1 MTVYSSPLIDRA
13 FAFATAAHSAVGQVR
28 KYDGA
33 PYIVHP
39 QRVAD
44 IVASHGGSDD
54 QIAAAYLHD
63 VVEDT
68 QVDNDTIRNVF
79 GNVIADLVSDLTDV
93 SVSYDGNRA
102 TRKSID
108 MEHTLS
114 GSVDAQFVKLAD
126 ILDNS
131 QDIRANDPS
140 FWKVYQKEM
149 LALLDGMTD
158 CTMFPLYAKAL
169 DSVKR

>member
-1 MTVYSSPLIDRA
+1 MSVTDRA
-13 FAFATAAHSAVGQVR
+13 LTFATAAHAAVGQKR

-44 IVASHGGSDD
+44 IVRTYGGSDD

-68 QVDNDTIRNVF
+68 QVDIDTIRDMF
-79 GNVIADLVSDLTDV
+79 GDTIAELVSDLTDV
-93 SVSYDGNRA
+93 SCSYDGNRA

-108 MEHTLS
+108 MEHTLC

-131 QDIRANDPS
+131 QDIKENDPS

-149 LALLDGMTD
+149 LALLDGMTE
-158 CTMFPLYAKAL
+158 CTMLSL
-169 DSVKR
+169 IHI

>member
-1 MTVYSSPLIDRA
+1 MSVTDRA
-13 FAFATAAHSAVGQVR
+13 LTFATAAHAAVGQKR
-28 KYDGA
+28 KYDGED
-33 PYIVHP
+33 YIVHP
-39 QRVAD
+39 IRVAD
-44 IVASHGGSDD
+44 IVRTYGGSDD

-68 QVDNDTIRNVF
+68 QVDIDTIRDMF
-79 GNVIADLVSDLTDV
+79 GDTIAELVSDLTDV
-93 SVSYDGNRA
+93 SCSYDGNRA

-131 QDIRANDPS
+131 QDIRQADPS

-149 LALLDGMTD
+149 LALLDGMAE

>member
-1 MTVYSSPLIDRA
+1 MSVIDKA
-13 FAFATAAHSAVGQVR
+13 FAFATAAHAAVGQKR

-44 IVASHGGSDD
+44 IVRTYGGSDD

-68 QVDNDTIRNVF
+68 QVDINTIRDMFGDTI
-79 GNVIADLVSDLTDV
+79 AELVSDLTDV
-93 SVSYDGNRA
+93 SCSYDGNRA

-108 MEHTLS
+108 MEHTLC

-126 ILDNS
+126 IIDNS
-131 QDIRANDPS
+131 RDIAENDPS

-149 LALLDGMTD
+149 LALLEGMKD
-158 CTMFPLYAKAL
+158 CTMFPLYAVAL
-169 DSVKR
+169 DSVS

>member
-1 MTVYSSPLIDRA
+1 MSVTDRA
-13 FAFATAAHSAVGQVR
+13 LTFATAAHAAVGQKR
-28 KYDGA
+28 KYDGED
-33 PYIVHP
+33 YIVHP
-39 QRVAD
+39 IRVAD
-44 IVASHGGSDD
+44 IVRTYGGSDD

-68 QVDNDTIRNVF
+68 QVDIDTIRDMF
-79 GNVIADLVSDLTDV
+79 GDTIAELVSDLTDV
-93 SVSYDGNRA
+93 SCSYDGNRA

-131 QDIRANDPS
+131 RDIRQADPS

-149 LALLDGMTD
+149 LALLDGMTE

>member
-1 MTVYSSPLIDRA
+1 MSVTDRA
-13 FAFATAAHSAVGQVR
+13 LTFATAAHAAVGQKR
-28 KYDGA
+28 KNDGED
-33 PYIVHP
+33 YIVHP
-39 QRVAD
+39 IRVAD
-44 IVASHGGSDD
+44 IVRTYGGSDD

-68 QVDNDTIRNVF
+68 QVDIDTIRDMF
-79 GNVIADLVSDLTDV
+79 GDTIAELVSDLTDV
-93 SVSYDGNRA
+93 SCSYDGNRA

-108 MEHTLS
+108 MEHTLC

-131 QDIRANDPS
+131 QDIRQADPS

-149 LALLDGMTD
+149 LALLDGMTE

>member
-1 MTVYSSPLIDRA
+1 MSVTDRA
-13 FAFATAAHSAVGQVR
+13 LTFATAAHAAVGQKR
-28 KYDGA
+28 KYDGED
-33 PYIVHP
+33 YIVHP
-39 QRVAD
+39 IRVAD
-44 IVASHGGSDD
+44 IVRTYGGSDD

-68 QVDNDTIRNVF
+68 QVDIDTIRDMF
-79 GNVIADLVSDLTDV
+79 GDTIAELVSDLTDV
-93 SVSYDGNRA
+93 SCSYDGNRA

-108 MEHTLS
+108 MEHTLCS
-114 GSVDAQFVKLAD
+114 SVDAQFVKLAD

-131 QDIRANDPS
+131 QDIRQADPS

-149 LALLDGMTD
+149 LALLDGMTE

>member
-1 MTVYSSPLIDRA
+1 MSVTDRA
-13 FAFATAAHSAVGQVR
+13 LTFATAAHAAVGQKR
-28 KYDGA
+28 KYDGEN
-33 PYIVHP
+33 YIVHP
-39 QRVAD
+39 IRVAD
-44 IVASHGGSDD
+44 IVRTYGGSDD

-68 QVDNDTIRNVF
+68 QVDIDTIRNVF
-79 GNVIADLVSDLTDV
+79 GDTIAELVSDLTDV
-93 SVSYDGNRA
+93 SCSYDGNRA

-108 MEHTLS
+108 MEHTLC

-131 QDIRANDPS
+131 QDIRQADPS

-158 CTMFPLYAKAL
+158 CIMFPLYAKAL

>member
-1 MTVYSSPLIDRA
+1 MSVIDKA
-13 FAFATAAHSAVGQVR
+13 FAFATAAHAAVGQKR

-44 IVASHGGSDD
+44 IVRTYGGSDD

-68 QVDNDTIRNVF
+68 QVDIDTIRDMF
-79 GNVIADLVSDLTDV
+79 GDTIADLVSDLTDV
-93 SVSYDGNRA
+93 SCSYDGNRA

-108 MEHTLS
+108 MEHTLC

-126 ILDNS
+126 IIDNS
-131 QDIRANDPS
+131 RDIAENDPS

-149 LALLDGMTD
+149 LALLEGMKD
-158 CTMFPLYAKAL
+158 CTMFPLYAVAL
-169 DSVKR
+169 DSVS

>member
-1 MTVYSSPLIDRA
+1 MVTVNTAL
-13 FAFATAAHSAVGQVR
+13 AFATAAHAAVGQVR

-39 QRVAD
+39 IRVAD
-44 IVASHGGSDD
+44 IVRTYGGDD
-54 QIAAAYLHD
+54 DMISAAYLHD

-68 QVDNDTIRNVF
+68 QVTI
-79 GNVIADLVSDLTDV
+79 NVIRDIFGDRVADLVDGLTDV

-108 MEHTLS
+108 REHTLS
-114 GSVDAQFVKLAD
+114 SSDDAQFVKLAD

-131 QDIRANDPS
+131 NDIRDNDPS

-149 LALLDGMTD
+149 LALLQDMSSNVQ
-158 CTMFPLYAKAL
+158 MFSIYTRAL
-169 DSVKR
+169 DSVRRT

>member
-1 MTVYSSPLIDRA
+1 MSVIDKA
-13 FAFATAAHSAVGQVR
+13 FAFATAAHAAVGQKR

-44 IVASHGGSDD
+44 IVRTYGGSDD

-68 QVDNDTIRNVF
+68 QVDIDTIRDMF
-79 GNVIADLVSDLTDV
+79 GDTIAELVSDLTDV
-93 SVSYDGNRA
+93 SCSYDGNRA

-108 MEHTLS
+108 MEHTLC

-126 ILDNS
+126 IIDNS
-131 QDIRANDPS
+131 RDIAENDPS

-149 LALLDGMTD
+149 LALLEGMKD
-158 CTMFPLYAKAL
+158 CTMFPLYAVAL
-169 DSVKR
+169 DSVS

>member
-1 MTVYSSPLIDRA
+1 MSVTDRA
-13 FAFATAAHSAVGQVR
+13 LTFATAAHAAVGQKR
-28 KYDGA
+28 KYDGED
-33 PYIVHP
+33 YIVHP
-39 QRVAD
+39 IRVAD
-44 IVASHGGSDD
+44 IVRTYGGSYD

-68 QVDNDTIRNVF
+68 QVDIDTIRDMF
-79 GNVIADLVSDLTDV
+79 GDTIAELVSDLTDV
-93 SVSYDGNRA
+93 SCSYDGNRA

-131 QDIRANDPS
+131 QDIRQADPS

-149 LALLDGMTD
+149 LELLEGMTD

>member
-1 MTVYSSPLIDRA
+1 MSVIDKA
-13 FAFATAAHSAVGQVR
+13 FAFATAAHAAVGQKR

-44 IVASHGGSDD
+44 IVRTYGGDDD

-68 QVDNDTIRNVF
+68 QVDIDTIQSMF
-79 GNVIADLVSDLTDV
+79 GDTIASLVSDLTDV
-93 SVSYDGNRA
+93 SCSYDGNRA

-126 ILDNS
+126 IIDNS
-131 QDIRANDPS
+131 LSLIHI
-140 FWKVYQKEM
+140 
-149 LALLDGMTD
+149 
-158 CTMFPLYAKAL
+158 
-169 DSVKR
+169 

>member
-1 MTVYSSPLIDRA
+1 MLVTDRA
-13 FAFATAAHSAVGQVR
+13 LTFATAAHAAVGQKR
-28 KYDGA
+28 KYDGED
-33 PYIVHP
+33 YIVHP
-39 QRVAD
+39 IRVAD
-44 IVASHGGSDD
+44 IVRTYGGSDD

-68 QVDNDTIRNVF
+68 QVDIDTIRDMF
-79 GNVIADLVSDLTDV
+79 GDTIAELVSDLTDV
-93 SVSYDGNRA
+93 SCSYDGNRA

-131 QDIRANDPS
+131 QDIRQADPS

-149 LALLDGMTD
+149 LALLDGMTE

>member
-1 MTVYSSPLIDRA
+1 MSVTDRA
-13 FAFATAAHSAVGQVR
+13 LTFATAAHAAVGQKR
-28 KYDGA
+28 KYDGED
-33 PYIVHP
+33 YIVHP
-39 QRVAD
+39 IRVAN
-44 IVASHGGSDD
+44 IVKQHGGTDCM
-54 QIAAAYLHD
+54 IAAAYLHD

-68 QVDNDTIRNVF
+68 QVDIDTIRDMF
-79 GNVIADLVSDLTDV
+79 GDTIADLVSDLTDV
-93 SVSYDGNRA
+93 SCSYDGNRA

-108 MEHTLS
+108 MEHTLCS
-114 GSVDAQFVKLAD
+114 SVDAQFVKLAD

-131 QDIRANDPS
+131 QDIRQADPS

-149 LALLDGMTD
+149 LALLDGMTE

>member
-1 MTVYSSPLIDRA
+1 MSVTDRA
-13 FAFATAAHSAVGQVR
+13 LTFATAAHAAVGQKR
-28 KYDGA
+28 KYDGED
-33 PYIVHP
+33 YIVHP
-39 QRVAD
+39 IRVAD
-44 IVASHGGSDD
+44 IVRTYGGSDD

-68 QVDNDTIRNVF
+68 QVDIDTIRDMF
-79 GNVIADLVSDLTDV
+79 GDTIADLVSDLTDV
-93 SVSYDGNRA
+93 SCSYDGNRA

-131 QDIRANDPS
+131 QDIRQADPS

-149 LALLDGMTD
+149 LALLDGMTE

>member
-1 MTVYSSPLIDRA
+1 MSVIDKA
-13 FAFATAAHSAVGQVR
+13 FAFATAAHAAVGQKR

-44 IVASHGGSDD
+44 IVRTYGGSDD

-68 QVDNDTIRNVF
+68 QVDINTIRDMFGDTI
-79 GNVIADLVSDLTDV
+79 AELVSDLTDV
-93 SVSYDGNRA
+93 SCSYDGNRA

-108 MEHTLS
+108 MEHTLC

-126 ILDNS
+126 IIDNS
-131 QDIRANDPS
+131 RDIAENDPS

-149 LALLDGMTD
+149 LALLEGMTD

-169 DSVKR
+169 DSVS

>member
-1 MTVYSSPLIDRA
+1 MSITEKAL
-13 FAFATAAHSAVGQVR
+13 AFATAAHAAVGQKR
-28 KYDGA
+28 KYSGED
-33 PYIVHP
+33 YIVHP
-39 QRVAD
+39 IRVAD
-44 IVASHGGSDD
+44 IVRTYGGDD
-54 QIAAAYLHD
+54 NQIAAAYLHD

-68 QVDNDTIRNVF
+68 QVDIDTIQSMF
-79 GNVIADLVSDLTDV
+79 GDTIAELVSDLTDV

-108 MEHTLS
+108 REHTLS

-131 QDIRANDPS
+131 QDIGENDPS
-140 FWKVYQKEM
+140 FYKVYQKEM
-149 LALLDGMTD
+149 LALLEGMTD
-158 CTMFPLYAKAL
+158 CDLFPLHARAL

>member
-1 MTVYSSPLIDRA
+1 MSVTDRA
-13 FAFATAAHSAVGQVR
+13 LTFATAAHAAVGQKR
-28 KYDGA
+28 KYDGED
-33 PYIVHP
+33 YIVHP
-39 QRVAD
+39 IRVAD
-44 IVASHGGSDD
+44 IVRTYGGSDD

-68 QVDNDTIRNVF
+68 QVDIDTIRDMF
-79 GNVIADLVSDLTDV
+79 GDTIAELVSDLTDV
-93 SVSYDGNRA
+93 SCSYDGNRA

-131 QDIRANDPS
+131 QDIKQADPS

>member
-1 MTVYSSPLIDRA
+1 MSVTDRA
-13 FAFATAAHSAVGQVR
+13 LTFATAAHAAVGQKR
-28 KYDGA
+28 KYDGED
-33 PYIVHP
+33 YIVHP
-39 QRVAD
+39 IRVAD
-44 IVASHGGSDD
+44 IVRTYGGSDD

-68 QVDNDTIRNVF
+68 QVDIDTIRDMF
-79 GNVIADLVSDLTDV
+79 GDTIAELVSDLTDV
-93 SVSYDGNRA
+93 SCSYDGNRA

-131 QDIRANDPS
+131 QDIRQADPS

-149 LALLDGMTD
+149 LALLDGMTE

>member
-1 MTVYSSPLIDRA
+1 MSVTDRA
-13 FAFATAAHSAVGQVR
+13 LTFATAAHAAVGQKR
-28 KYDGA
+28 KYDGED
-33 PYIVHP
+33 YIVHP
-39 QRVAD
+39 IRVAD
-44 IVASHGGSDD
+44 IVRTYGGSDD

-68 QVDNDTIRNVF
+68 QVDIDTIRDMF
-79 GNVIADLVSDLTDV
+79 GDTIAELVSDLTDV
-93 SVSYDGNRA
+93 SCSYDGNSA

-131 QDIRANDPS
+131 QDIRQADPS

-149 LALLDGMTD
+149 LALLDGMTE

>member
-1 MTVYSSPLIDRA
+1 MSVTDRA
-13 FAFATAAHSAVGQVR
+13 LTFATAAHAAVGQKR
-28 KYDGA
+28 KYDGED
-33 PYIVHP
+33 YIVHP
-39 QRVAD
+39 IRVAD
-44 IVASHGGSDD
+44 IVRTYGGSDD

-68 QVDNDTIRNVF
+68 QVDIDTIQSMF
-79 GNVIADLVSDLTDV
+79 GDTIADLVSDLTDV
-93 SVSYDGNRA
+93 SVASDGNRA
-102 TRKSID
+102 TRKAMD
-108 MEHTLS
+108 RDHTLS
-114 GSVDAQFVKLAD
+114 SSVDAQFVKLAD

-131 QDIRANDPS
+131 QDIGANDPS

-149 LALLDGMTD
+149 LALLDGMTE